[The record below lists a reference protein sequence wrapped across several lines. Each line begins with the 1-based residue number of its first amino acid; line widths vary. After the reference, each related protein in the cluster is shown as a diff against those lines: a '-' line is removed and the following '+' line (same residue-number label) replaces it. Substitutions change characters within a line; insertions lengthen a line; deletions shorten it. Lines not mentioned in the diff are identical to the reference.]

1 MVGMDTS
8 RSSTRPELT
17 VYLRS
22 STPFPAR
29 ERQEEVVERAER
41 LADDELIADLRV
53 RRWEDRVT
61 VRNGDEVDA
70 VATFEAF
77 KDRAEAVGRSIEPFF
92 QEHER
97 GEAREVVF
105 PVICIAVHVEEE
117 LRRVFPC
124 RDEEG
129 AYSVWDCL
137 TALETDGDLAD
148 LDD

>member
-1 MVGMDTS
+1 MS
-8 RSSTRPELT
+8 QPNTRPELT

-29 ERQEEVVERAER
+29 ERQEEVIERAER

-53 RRWEDRVT
+53 RHWEARVA
-61 VRNGDEVDA
+61 VRNGDDAEA
-70 VATFEAF
+70 VATFEAL
-77 KDRAEAVGRSIEPFF
+77 KERAGEMGHSIEPFF

-97 GEAREVVF
+97 GEIREIVF

-124 RDEEG
+124 RDEED

>member
-1 MVGMDTS
+1 MS
-8 RSSTRPELT
+8 QSNTRPELT

-29 ERQEEVVERAER
+29 ERQEEVIERAER
-41 LADDELIADLRV
+41 LADNGLIDDLRV

-61 VRNGDEVDA
+61 VRNGDEAEA
-70 VATFEAF
+70 VTTFEAF
-77 KDRAEAVGRSIEPFF
+77 KTRAGEIGHSIEPFF

-97 GEAREVVF
+97 GETREIVF
-105 PVICIAVHVEEE
+105 PVICVAVHVGEE
-117 LRRVFPC
+117 LQRVFPC
-124 RDEEG
+124 RDDGG

-148 LDD
+148 LDE